1 MIIFTG
7 GKTAGHVYP
16 LMEIIK
22 YFDKEEVLYV
32 GLKGNIEEEICKKS
46 NISFLGINLNKVNDY
61 LKEYK
66 KIKKIDFDFVV
77 STGGFVSIPALLACR
92 SRKKE
97 YILLEENAVMGITN
111 LLFRNK
117 ALYVC
122 LAFKYKK
129 MRKNYLYTF
138 NPTVERKIDKLKYKT
153 NKKRILILGG
163 SLGSKF
169 MREVALK
176 LAVVKKENEEIVFV
190 SKNYEINNPKITYY
204 KYVDDL
210 PSLIYSSSLVISR
223 AGGGSI
229 CEILGMKKKA
239 IFIPSSKTKRNHQIK
254 NAKYLSDNNLANYI
268 LEEDFSI
275 NKLLKLSN
283 NINNYDE
290 SLIINDSAYKIS
302 RLIKG
307 ALNE

>member
-7 GKTAGHVYP
+7 GKTAGHIYP
-16 LMEIIK
+16 LIEIIK

-32 GLKGNIEEEICKKS
+32 GLKGNIEEEICQKH
-46 NISFLGINLNKVNDY
+46 NINFLGINLNNLIDY
-61 LKEYK
+61 QREFK
-66 KIKKIDFDFVV
+66 KIKKLNFDFVV
-77 STGGFVSIPALLACR
+77 SSGGFVSIPALLACR
-92 SRKKE
+92 AKKRE
-97 YILLEENAVMGITN
+97 YILLEENVVMGITN
-111 LLFRNK
+111 ILFRNK

-153 NKKRILILGG
+153 SKRRILILGG

-169 MREVALK
+169 MRDVAEK

-190 SKNYEINNPKITYY
+190 SKNYEINNPKIVYY

-229 CEILGMKKKA
+229 CEILGMRKKA

-254 NAKYLSDNNLANYI
+254 NAKYLSDYNLANYI
-268 LEEDFSI
+268 LEDDFSV
-275 NKLLKLSN
+275 NRLLKLGN
-283 NINNYDE
+283 VLNTYDE

>member
-16 LMEIIK
+16 LIEIIK
-22 YFDKEEVLYV
+22 YFDKDEVLYV
-32 GLKGNIEEEICKKS
+32 GLNGNIEEEICQKH
-46 NISFLGINLNKVNDY
+46 NINFLGIELNNIIDY
-61 LKEYK
+61 QKEYN
-66 KIKKIDFDFVV
+66 KIKKIDFELVV
-77 STGGFVSIPALLACR
+77 SSGGFVSIPALLACR
-92 SRKKE
+92 MKKKK
-97 YILLEENAVMGITN
+97 YILLEENVVMGITN
-111 LLFRNK
+111 ILFRNK
-117 ALYVC
+117 AKYVC

-138 NPTVERKIDKLKYKT
+138 NPTVERKIDKLKYRT

-169 MREVALK
+169 MRDVAIK

-190 SKNYEINNPKITYY
+190 SKNYETNNPKITYY

-210 PSLIYSSSLVISR
+210 PSLIYNSDVIISR

-254 NAKYLSDNNLANYI
+254 NAKYLSNNNLANYI
-268 LEEDFSI
+268 SEDDFSI
-275 NKLLKLSN
+275 NKLLKL
-283 NINNYDE
+283 INTKNTYDE
-290 SLIINDSAYKIS
+290 SLIINDSGYKIS